1 MTTDQLWCA
10 PPVGTRSSSCPSAGT
25 AGQARDTTTAP
36 AAPVACSPA
45 HHYQPCSRGRRQ
57 RLRRS
62 ENHLASGCPER
73 RPADPHAT
81 CAHMG
86 QGAWTPTRK
95 QRSLIPRGLWRARS
109 MPHFRFHQGKR
120 DKQGQR
126 RMVAVRD
133 RGPRAAQ
140 GKPTAGQGAAGRPVG
155 PQVAQRQQNQKKR
168 TVCLSHWPLPRAVQD
183 TTPRAPGCPPPS
195 TGSPSSGLRAWW
207 LWV

>member
-1 MTTDQLWCA
+1 ML
-10 PPVGTRSSSCPSAGT
+10 PPWAH
-25 AGQARDTTTAP
+25 AAP
-36 AAPVACSPA
+36 AAPP
-45 HHYQPCSRGRRQ
+45 PG
-57 RLRRS
+57 LRD
-62 ENHLASGCPER
+62 
-73 RPADPHAT
+73 RPATPPLPPRLPQPAPLLTIISPVPGGEGRGSEGPKITWPVAALSAVLQTHTPHV
-81 CAHMG
+81 
-86 QGAWTPTRK
+86 PTWAK
-95 QRSLIPRGLWRARS
+95 APGPQLGQRSLIPRGLWRACS